1 MARNTLARIDPDAV
15 AHNLAVVRRLAPD
28 SRVMAVVK
36 ADAYGH
42 RLDLVLPALAGA
54 DLLAVATIDEAR
66 AIRRLGNRQPVLLL
80 EGVLDAS
87 DLAIVESLTLELT
100 LHHADQIDMLERHGH
115 APTPRLWLK
124 VDSGMHRLGVE
135 PARVAELHGR
145 LKALPGA
152 SEVNLVSHFAS
163 AEDPDQRLVRA
174 QMDRF
179 DQAVAGLDGE
189 HCLANSAAI
198 LNHPDSH
205 RDWVRAG
212 VLLYGISP
220 LPSRT
225 GSELDLEPV
234 MSLEA
239 ELLAINRVPA
249 GDSIGYGARFV
260 AERDLRVGVAGIG
273 YGDGYP
279 RSVAD
284 GTPVR
289 VGDKMCRVVGR
300 VSMDMV
306 TIDLAGCPEAR
317 IGDRVV
323 LWGRGLP
330 VETVAAGADTIPYEL
345 VCRITRRVRYRALP
359 SRCAAAGSA
368 AMRPLSLV
376 R

>member
-15 AHNLAVVRRLAPD
+15 AHNLAFARRQAPA
-28 SRVMAVVK
+28 SRMIAVVK

-42 RLDLVLPALAGA
+42 RLDLVLPALAAA
-54 DLLAVATIDEAR
+54 DMLAVATIDEAR

-80 EGVLDAS
+80 EGVLDPS
-87 DLAIVESLTLELT
+87 DLAIVESLGLELT
-100 LHHADQIDMLERHGH
+100 LHHPDQIGMLERHGR

-135 PARVAELHGR
+135 PAAVAELHGR
-145 LKALPGA
+145 LRALPGVDQ
-152 SEVNLVSHFAS
+152 VNLVSHFAS
-163 AEDPDQRLVRA
+163 ADNPDDRRVREQVA
-174 QMDRF
+174 CF

-198 LNHPDSH
+198 LKHPGTH

-212 VLLYGISP
+212 ILLYGISP
-220 LPSRT
+220 LPERT
-225 GSELDLEPV
+225 GPDLGLQPA
-234 MSLEA
+234 MTLEA

-249 GDSIGYGARFV
+249 GDSIGYGGRFTAAR
-260 AERDLRVGVAGIG
+260 ELRVGVAGIG

-289 VGDKMCRVVGR
+289 IGDRICRIVGR

-306 TIDLAGCPEAR
+306 TIDLAACPDAR
-317 IGDRVV
+317 IGDKVV

-330 VETVAAGADTIPYEL
+330 VETVAEGADTIPYEL
-345 VCRITRRVRYRALP
+345 VCRITRRVRFRALP
-359 SRCAAAGSA
+359 FQHAADRAAAG
-368 AMRPLSLV
+368 RPMSLV